1 MIQMKE
7 QDKTPKEEISEVEIS
22 NIPNKDFKVKVIK
35 MLKEL
40 NKRMDKT
47 E

>member
-22 NIPNKDFKVKVIK
+22 NILNKDFKVKVIK